1 MKDLCANALL
11 SLVMGLGL
19 AVGVCRGPVVAQ
31 PAPAVTDSIGTA
43 LAGEHPGGAVI
54 GLLHDDGTSVRSFG
68 AVDSTGTAPT
78 ARTLFEI
85 GSVTKTFTGLLL
97 AERIERGQLR
107 PETPVA
113 QLLPDS
119 VTVTRADSV
128 GDTPMTLAHLAAHR
142 SGLPRLPANLKD
154 IMPSRQD
161 PYAAYGDS
169 ALYAFLDDY
178 TLPRTPGATYQYSN
192 LGMGLL
198 GHLLARRA
206 DTTYGALVRRRI
218 TGPLGLSDTRLRLT
232 DDREERFAQGH
243 DRLGFRVP
251 PWHFEALAG
260 AGALRSTAA
269 DMLAYLQAHR
279 RALRTDPDTA
289 SALGRAMQSP
299 LAPRASAGSDG
310 TRVGFGWHETT
321 RDGHRMVV
329 HTGGT
334 GGFKSIALLDRTT
347 GHGAVILI
355 NAALASERVAEAG
368 FALIEALRSD

>member
-1 MKDLCANALL
+1 MKDLRANALL

-19 AVGVCRGPVVAQ
+19 AVGVFRGPVVAQ
-31 PAPAVTDSIGTA
+31 PAPAVTDSIGAA
-43 LAGEHPGGAVI
+43 LAEEHPGGAVI
-54 GLLHDDGTSVRSFG
+54 GLLHDSDTSVRSFG

-85 GSVTKTFTGLLL
+85 GSITKTFTGLLL
-97 AERIERGQLR
+97 AERIEQEQLR
-107 PETPVA
+107 PETPVTR
-113 QLLPDS
+113 LLPDS

-128 GDTPMTLAHLAAHR
+128 GDTPMTLAHLATHR
-142 SGLPRLPANLKD
+142 SGLPRLPTNLKD
-154 IMPSRQD
+154 VMASRQD

-169 ALYAFLDDY
+169 VLYAFLDDY

-232 DDREERFAQGH
+232 DDQEERFAQG

-269 DMLAYLQAHR
+269 DMLAYLQVHR
-279 RALRTDPDTA
+279 RALRADPDTA
-289 SALGRAMQSP
+289 SALGRAMQRP
-299 LAPRASAGSDG
+299 LAPRASAGSDD

-321 RDGHRMVV
+321 RDGHRIVV

-334 GGFKSIALLDRTT
+334 GGFKSIALLDRAA
-347 GHGAVILI
+347 GHGAVILV
-355 NAALASERVAEAG
+355 NASLGHERVAEAG
-368 FALIEALRSD
+368 FALIEALRPD

>member
-1 MKDLCANALL
+1 
-11 SLVMGLGL
+11 
-19 AVGVCRGPVVAQ
+19 
-31 PAPAVTDSIGTA
+31 
-43 LAGEHPGGAVI
+43 
-54 GLLHDDGTSVRSFG
+54 
-68 AVDSTGTAPT
+68 
-78 ARTLFEI
+78 
-85 GSVTKTFTGLLL
+85 
-97 AERIERGQLR
+97 
-107 PETPVA
+107 
-113 QLLPDS
+113 
-119 VTVTRADSV
+119 
-128 GDTPMTLAHLAAHR
+128 
-142 SGLPRLPANLKD
+142 
-154 IMPSRQD
+154 
-161 PYAAYGDS
+161 
-169 ALYAFLDDY
+169 
-178 TLPRTPGATYQYSN
+178 
-192 LGMGLL
+192 MGLL

-206 DTTYGALVRRRI
+206 DTTYGALVHRRI

-232 DDREERFAQGH
+232 DDQEERFAQGH

-269 DMLAYLQAHR
+269 DMLDYLQAHR

-347 GHGAVILI
+347 GHGAVVLI